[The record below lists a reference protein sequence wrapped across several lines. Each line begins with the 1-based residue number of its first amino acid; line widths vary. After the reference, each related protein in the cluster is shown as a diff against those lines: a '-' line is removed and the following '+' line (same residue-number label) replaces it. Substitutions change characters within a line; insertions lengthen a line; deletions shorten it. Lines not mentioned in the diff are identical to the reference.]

1 MTRIN
6 GDENVNVKWRY
17 EEMNRLPLYVIHLTK
32 ICTNYNQS
40 IRNEIVAIKEDPALR
55 FNVLMQTRNSSCLI
69 CNVINNIHRL
79 SNEANVAKLIFS
91 FYEIF
96 IPENVKSCIHYL
108 DDRGFILQPLLTD
121 LYFVNRSY
129 I

>member
-96 IPENVKSCIHYL
+96 ILENVKSCML
-108 DDRGFILQPLLTD
+108 FG
-121 LYFVNRSY
+121 
-129 I
+129 